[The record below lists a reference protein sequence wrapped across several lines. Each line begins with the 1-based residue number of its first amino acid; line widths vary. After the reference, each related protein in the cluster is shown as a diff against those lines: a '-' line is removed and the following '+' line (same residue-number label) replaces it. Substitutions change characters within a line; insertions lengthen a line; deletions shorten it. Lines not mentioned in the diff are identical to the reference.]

1 MKLNQ
6 RAGLLLGGFLFLFTF
21 VKTPILYADEDI
33 QYWSE
38 YVITYKL
45 TPKVGLLLNPSFRL
59 KDNISENQ
67 YWESRQG
74 FSFQATP
81 ALALNLQ
88 YLHSETKN
96 AANKWLPE
104 NTVEFQPTYKWSW
117 HTFDF
122 ANRLRL
128 EYRMV
133 GGFEKWRYRHQL
145 KISRKLKVASVE
157 FSPFVSDEIF
167 YDEAVDQMNQNRLR
181 IGVAKKISRLA
192 TLSVFYQYKTNAVK
206 QDWTGEHI
214 LGTGLE
220 LAF

>member
-1 MKLNQ
+1 MFLSFFT
-6 RAGLLLGGFLFLFTF
+6 LLYPMISF
-21 VKTPILYADEDI
+21 ADEDV

-38 YVITYKL
+38 YTLTYKIA
-45 TPKVGLLLNPSFRL
+45 PRVSVLLNPSIRL
-59 KDNISENQ
+59 KDDISENQ

-74 FSFQATP
+74 LSFQATS

-117 HTFDF
+117 HTFDL
-122 ANRLRL
+122 ANRLRM

-133 GGFEKWRYRHQL
+133 GGVEKWRWRDQL
-145 KISRKLKVASVE
+145 KVSRKCKVGGVE
-157 FSPFVSDEIF
+157 LIPFISDEIF

-181 IGVAKKISRLA
+181 AGVSKRISPHALA
-192 TLSVFYQYKTNAVK
+192 TFFYQYKTNAVK

-220 LAF
+220 LSF

>member
-1 MKLNQ
+1 MRRSLWT
-6 RAGLLLGGFLFLFTF
+6 RCLIPAFVFFLGLLFQEFSL
-21 VKTPILYADEDI
+21 ADEDV

-38 YVITYKL
+38 YTLTYKIA
-45 TPKVGLLLNPSFRL
+45 PRVSVILNPSIRL
-59 KDNISENQ
+59 KDDISENQ

-74 FSFQATP
+74 LSFKATS

-104 NTVEFQPTYKWSW
+104 NTIEFQPTYKWSW

-122 ANRLRL
+122 ANRLRI

-133 GGFEKWRYRHQL
+133 GGFEKWRWRDQL
-145 KISRKLKVASVE
+145 KISRTCKVAGVE
-157 FSPFVSDEIF
+157 IIPFISDEIF
-167 YDEAVDQMNQNRLR
+167 YDEALDQMNQNRLR
-181 IGVAKKISRLA
+181 AGISKRVSPHALA
-192 TLSVFYQYKTNAVK
+192 TFFYQYKTNAVK

-220 LAF
+220 LSF